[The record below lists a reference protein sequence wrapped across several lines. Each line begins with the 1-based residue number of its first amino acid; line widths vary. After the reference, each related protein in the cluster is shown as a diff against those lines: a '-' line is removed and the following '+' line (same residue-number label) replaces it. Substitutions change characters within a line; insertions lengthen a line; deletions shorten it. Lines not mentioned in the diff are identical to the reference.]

1 MMNKNAF
8 QGGGKKWPM
17 AFTNTAFHTHTPLT
31 SASLQLY
38 NLTVRRCRWPSKSLT
53 FRETPTQRL
62 VESAF
67 FFEAVEILRSGEYL
81 LTAKPED
88 LLSRI

>member
-1 MMNKNAF
+1 
-8 QGGGKKWPM
+8 M
-17 AFTNTAFHTHTPLT
+17 AEQEPNVPRD
-31 SASLQLY
+31 S
-38 NLTVRRCRWPSKSLT
+38 
-53 FRETPTQRL
+53 TQRL
-62 VESAF
+62 GESAF